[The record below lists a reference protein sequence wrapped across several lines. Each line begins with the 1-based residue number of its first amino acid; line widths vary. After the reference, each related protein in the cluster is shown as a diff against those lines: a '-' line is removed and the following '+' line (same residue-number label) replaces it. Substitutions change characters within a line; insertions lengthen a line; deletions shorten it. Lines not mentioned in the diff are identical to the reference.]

1 MTSADEPCLQ
11 EQLAPRSTCFGCGPA
26 NPAGLHVRSFRV
38 PGGDGLIARWR
49 AAPSHEAFPGV
60 LNGGITGAILDCHA
74 NWTAAVALMDAAG
87 ATTVPATVTAD
98 YAVRMLRPT
107 PTAGELELRSRV
119 LQLDAR
125 RARVAA
131 EIVADGRT
139 TATFEG
145 TFVAVEP
152 GHPAYHRWD

>member
-1 MTSADEPCLQ
+1 
-11 EQLAPRSTCFGCGPA
+11 
-26 NPAGLHVRSFRV
+26 
-38 PGGDGLIARWR
+38 
-49 AAPSHEAFPGV
+49 
-60 LNGGITGAILDCHA
+60 
-74 NWTAAVALMDAAG
+74 
-87 ATTVPATVTAD
+87 
-98 YAVRMLRPT
+98 MLRPT